1 MGELAHRR
9 GGRKGGNGGA
19 LLFPMSVAVSNQLQ
33 NSFFCM
39 DPHNPAMQG
48 QKKRKTSSDHRQRP
62 DSMSSK
68 AQQARLQTLHGNP
81 EIWDLSPD
89 RTAGLH
95 GCFTDAAA
103 ASSSCFPVPT
113 DRARHAAATLRAHI
127 PTLPSATQTN
137 TRACGSGPHP
147 QRSTAELSISS
158 KTLFST

>member
-1 MGELAHRR
+1 MGGLCYFQCQESFPISCRTHFSAWTLIIQPCS
-9 GGRKGGNGGA
+9 GSKRK
-19 LLFPMSVAVSNQLQ
+19 
-33 NSFFCM
+33 
-39 DPHNPAMQG
+39 
-48 QKKRKTSSDHRQRP
+48 KKQTKKKTSSDHRQRP

-89 RTAGLH
+89 RTGGLH